1 MKRQTVGRRPGE
13 RHLSK
18 RQPAARAQRGA
29 SLIIVVILLVVL
41 MISALALVR
50 SSETVGAVAGNVAF
64 KQAATEASDV
74 GIAEASGWLTGLTNT
89 ELAAAGKY
97 YAARQNVDGYGLP
110 VIDWGPVPERSVNAF
125 KVQYVVERMCQGPLP
140 VTSVKT
146 QCLTGQ
152 DQTSGSKKVG
162 SPSYSGSTAVFYRV
176 TVRVK
181 GPRNSESFVQS
192 LLSK

>member
-1 MKRQTVGRRPGE
+1 MKRQRD
-13 RHLSK
+13 LQ
-18 RQPAARAQRGA
+18 RQQGA

-64 KQAATEASDV
+64 KQAASEAGD
-74 GIAEASGWLTGLTNT
+74 TG
-89 ELAAAGKY
+89 LAAATGWMATLTNAEAAAAGVY
-97 YAARQNVDGYGLP
+97 YATRQNVDGYGLP
-110 VIDWGPVPERSVNAF
+110 TIDWSPVPQTTVNAF

-140 VTSVKT
+140 VASLTT
-146 QCLTGQ
+146 QCLTAQGQ
-152 DQTSGSKKVG
+152 QGGSKKAG
-162 SPSYSGSTAVFYRV
+162 SPSYTGKPAVYYRV